1 MVNTI
6 LRKLTVEIER
16 VRMPLP
22 GLPQLMRSLA
32 DDDVEFEAL
41 TTMLNRFPGIVARL
55 LAAANSAWC
64 QRGSPVT
71 SLQSACANL
80 GLRLVRSISISVA
93 VSAPFNALKC
103 PTFDVTRFWSS
114 SLLVA
119 ESAQKLALAGRNVR
133 PIEPESVHTA
143 GLLHNI
149 GLLWLADQFPQELD
163 SAFGLAATSGDVSFP
178 DALNRVFGI
187 GLAKVSALVLG
198 RWGIP
203 APLVTAIENYADPAY
218 ADPEWES
225 AALVGASTELV
236 TAASH
241 GEPCPP
247 ARRALE
253 ALGISQDTLAT
264 VFRLAQ
270 SQASVTAEIA
280 QSLGKH

>member
-1 MVNTI
+1 MINPI
-6 LRKLTVEIER
+6 LRKLTVEIGR

-22 GLPQLMRSLA
+22 GFPQLMSSLA

-41 TTMLNRFPGIVARL
+41 TAMLNRFPGIVARL

-71 SLQSACANL
+71 SLNSACSNL

-103 PTFDVTRFWSS
+103 PAFDVTRFWSS

-119 ESAQKLALAGRNVR
+119 DAAQKLAHAGRAAR
-133 PIEPESVHTA
+133 PLEPESVHTA

-149 GLLWLADQFPQELD
+149 GLLWLADQFPRDLD
-163 SAFGLAATSGDVSFP
+163 SAFHLAARSADTSFLE
-178 DALNRVFGI
+178 ALNGVFGI

-203 APLVTAIENYADPAY
+203 GPLVTAIENHADPAY
-218 ADPEWES
+218 EDAEWQS
-225 AALVGASTELV
+225 AALIGTSTEIV
-236 TAASH
+236 AAVSH
-241 GEPCPP
+241 DVQCPS
-247 ARRALE
+247 ARIALQ
-253 ALGISQDTLAT
+253 ALGLTQDTLADVYRHT
-264 VFRLAQ
+264 K
-270 SQASVTAEIA
+270 SQATVTAEIA
-280 QSLGKH
+280 RSLGKR